1 MMEVLTRNKWIA
13 FGAAAIVSICIA
25 IAASRPALQT
35 FIENAGVNI
44 PTGDVLVDYA
54 TGMGWA
60 FVLLLSILVWPVP
73 SAHKRMLVS
82 AWILKCFVA
91 LAVMLPY
98 EERYYGLDCW
108 TYFQQAHASLVE
120 LVPGLGRGGSEVVV
134 GLGAL
139 HLVIGPDSYHA
150 MKLSFAMF
158 GLVAVYLL
166 YRSAELMVGQFAPLF
181 FWGLTLYPSVLFWS
195 SILGKDPVILAGIAL
210 HVWGLVNVVVRGR
223 NGYLVA
229 VLAGIGAVSAI
240 RIWMGPILI
249 LPCLLILGARI
260 KHIVWRSTAVILVGL
275 ALLSLAPL
283 TADRLELDKASDL
296 FEATKN
302 VSRGWDRANSS
313 MQMDGAP
320 ESLWDLILFTPESM
334 FIAYF
339 RPLPGDV
346 PNLFGWFAGFENLA
360 LLAVS
365 IWALLRVRLSYFRH
379 HLFLWG
385 LALLLTWGLAYS
397 VLSYKDLG
405 SAARYKLQ
413 ILPILLGIIVFLMRQ
428 PSMSRLD
435 RLAGRAGDLSLR
447 EVFR

>member
-1 MMEVLTRNKWIA
+1 MMEVLARNKWIA
-13 FGAAAIVSICIA
+13 FGTAAIVSAGVA
-25 IAASRPALQT
+25 IAVSRPALQA
-35 FIENAGVNI
+35 FIEDAGVNI
-44 PTGDVLVDYA
+44 PTGDVVVDYA

-98 EERYYGLDCW
+98 EQRYYGLDCW
-108 TYFQQAHASLVE
+108 TYFQQAHAGLAE
-120 LVPGLGRGGSEVVV
+120 IVPRLGRGGSEVVE

-139 HLVIGPDSYHA
+139 HLIIGPDSYHA

-166 YRSAELMVGQFAPLF
+166 YRSAELMVGEFAPLF
-181 FWGLTLYPSVLFWS
+181 FWGLMLYPSVLFWS

-260 KHIVWRSTAVILVGL
+260 KHIAWRATAVILVGL

-296 FEATKN
+296 FEATRN

-313 MQMDGAP
+313 IQMDGAP
-320 ESLWDLILFTPESM
+320 ESLWDLVLFTPESM

-346 PNLFGWFAGFENLA
+346 PNLFGWFAGFENLV

-365 IWALLRVRLSYFRH
+365 IWALLRVRLIYFRQP
-379 HLFLWG
+379 LFLWS
-385 LALLLTWGLAYS
+385 LALLLSWGLAYS
-397 VLSYKDLG
+397 ILSYKDLG

-413 ILPILLGIIVFLMRQ
+413 ILPILLGVIGFLLRQ
-428 PSMSRLD
+428 PSISRPE
-435 RLAGRAGDLSLR
+435 RLASRAGDLPLR
-447 EVFR
+447 EVYR